1 MIEVEIPKDIN
12 GYKPKF
18 IGPLTLRNTVSIIIT
33 AITAVPIGFLL
44 GQVFVNEIALTIA
57 MIIGAPILFCVFKD
71 IYGMPA
77 EKFILMYLKTQV
89 FTPKDRKYKTNN
101 FYQSFLPIQDK
112 KLNDKE
118 LKKYKKKVKKN
129 KKKEK
134 RKNKINA
141 LYTPYFKV
149 FS

>member
-57 MIIGAPILFCVFKD
+57 MIIGAPILFCGFKD

-112 KLNDKE
+112 SLNDKE
-118 LKKYKKKVKKN
+118 LKKYKKT
-129 KKKEK
+129 KKKDLKELGDDFLCL
-134 RKNKINA
+134 N
-141 LYTPYFKV
+141 
-149 FS
+149 

>member
-57 MIIGAPILFCVFKD
+57 MIIGAPILFCGFKD

-77 EKFILMYLKTQV
+77 EKFILMYLKTHLGLAYL
-89 FTPKDRKYKTNN
+89 FATLM
-101 FYQSFLPIQDK
+101 FH
-112 KLNDKE
+112 E
-118 LKKYKKKVKKN
+118 AMKVY
-129 KKKEK
+129 
-134 RKNKINA
+134 
-141 LYTPYFKV
+141 LLQPLH
-149 FS
+149 

>member
-1 MIEVEIPKDIN
+1 M
-12 GYKPKF
+12 
-18 IGPLTLRNTVSIIIT
+18 RNTVSIIIT

-57 MIIGAPILFCVFKD
+57 MIIGAPILFCGFKD

-118 LKKYKKKVKKN
+118 LKKYKKT
-129 KKKEK
+129 KKKDLKELGDDFLCL
-134 RKNKINA
+134 N
-141 LYTPYFKV
+141 
-149 FS
+149 

>member
-57 MIIGAPILFCVFKD
+57 MIIGAPILFCGFKD

-89 FTPKDRKYKTNN
+89 FTPKDRKYQTNN

-118 LKKYKKKVKKN
+118 LKKYKKT
-129 KKKEK
+129 KKKDLKELGDDFLCL
-134 RKNKINA
+134 N
-141 LYTPYFKV
+141 
-149 FS
+149 

>member
-57 MIIGAPILFCVFKD
+57 MIIGAIF
-71 IYGMPA
+71 
-77 EKFILMYLKTQV
+77 MYLKTQV

-118 LKKYKKKVKKN
+118 LKKYKKT
-129 KKKEK
+129 KKKDLKELGDDFLCL
-134 RKNKINA
+134 N
-141 LYTPYFKV
+141 
-149 FS
+149 

>member
-57 MIIGAPILFCVFKD
+57 MIIGAPILFCGFKD

-89 FTPKDRKYKTNN
+89 FTPKDRKYKLIISINP
-101 FYQSFLPIQDK
+101 FYQ
-112 KLNDKE
+112 
-118 LKKYKKKVKKN
+118 YKIK
-129 KKKEK
+129 
-134 RKNKINA
+134 
-141 LYTPYFKV
+141 
-149 FS
+149 S

>member
-57 MIIGAPILFCVFKD
+57 MIIGAPILFCGFKD

-77 EKFILMYLKTQV
+77 EKFILMYLKTLV
-89 FTPKDRKYKTNN
+89 DLSYLVAT
-101 FYQSFLPIQDK
+101 LI
-112 KLNDKE
+112 NDKE
-118 LKKYKKKVKKN
+118 LKKYKKT
-129 KKKEK
+129 KKKDLKELGDDFLCL
-134 RKNKINA
+134 N
-141 LYTPYFKV
+141 
-149 FS
+149 

>member
-57 MIIGAPILFCVFKD
+57 MIIGAPILFCGFKD

-89 FTPKDRKYKTNN
+89 FTPKDRKYKTYY
-101 FYQSFLPIQDK
+101 FYKSFLPIQDK

-118 LKKYKKKVKKN
+118 LKKYKKT
-129 KKKEK
+129 KKKDLKELGDDFLCL
-134 RKNKINA
+134 N
-141 LYTPYFKV
+141 
-149 FS
+149 

>member
-57 MIIGAPILFCVFKD
+57 MIIGAPILFCGFKD

-77 EKFILMYLKTQV
+77 EKFIFMYLKTQV

-101 FYQSFLPIQDK
+101 FYQSFLPIKDK

-118 LKKYKKKVKKN
+118 LKKYKKT
-129 KKKEK
+129 KKKDLKELGDDFLCL
-134 RKNKINA
+134 N
-141 LYTPYFKV
+141 
-149 FS
+149 